1 MELVVEGWEEALDDG
16 PLAAEPVQGTLIRLD
31 DARLHE
37 DAIHRG
43 PAQVIPAVRQ
53 AVHRALIDGRIS
65 MLEPI
70 QNVRIDVPSEHM
82 GPASGEI
89 QGRRGQ
95 VDDMYQEGDLM
106 VVEGVAPVEEMIGF
120 ASDIRSATEGRA
132 SWNTENAGFQVM
144 ADNLQPETIEA
155 IRERKG
161 MKLELP
167 AGVDYF

>member
-1 MELVVEGWEEALDDG
+1 
-16 PLAAEPVQGTLIRLD
+16 
-31 DARLHE
+31 
-37 DAIHRG
+37 
-43 PAQVIPAVRQ
+43 
-53 AVHRALIDGRIS
+53 
-65 MLEPI
+65 
-70 QNVRIDVPSEHM
+70 M

-106 VVEGVAPVEEMIGF
+106 VVEGVAPVKEMIGF

-144 ADNLQPETIEA
+144 ADNLQPETIEG